1 MTAAKFITVE
11 GIEGVG
17 KSTHIDTLCNGLRA
31 RDIDVVATREP
42 GGTVVGDHIRGLL
55 LDSDVPA
62 MGPDTELLLIFAARA
77 EHLRQ
82 VVWPALSMGRWV
94 VCDRFAD
101 ATYAYQGAGRG
112 ISLQRIAALE
122 RWVQNDLKPDH
133 TLLLQADINTALS
146 RISARG
152 NEDRFEREDPDFFVR
167 VQHAYLERAARE
179 PQRFL
184 VIDANGSL
192 NDVSRQIADVIETL
206 LT

>member
-17 KSTHIDTLCNGLRA
+17 KSTHIDTLCNGLRE
-31 RDIDVVATREP
+31 RGVKVVATREP
-42 GGTVVGDHIRGLL
+42 GGTIVGDHIRGLL
-55 LDSDVPA
+55 LDNGIPA
-62 MGPDTELLLIFAARA
+62 IGPDTELLLIFAARA
-77 EHLRQ
+77 EHLRR
-82 VVWPALSMGRWV
+82 VVWPALTAGRWV
-94 VCDRFAD
+94 VCDRFTD

-112 ISLQRIAALE
+112 IALQRIASLE
-122 RWVQNDLKPDH
+122 RWVQDDFRPDH

-167 VQHAYLERAARE
+167 VQNAYLQRAARK
-179 PQRFL
+179 PRRFH

-192 NDVSRQIADVIETL
+192 NEVSRQIVSVIETL
-206 LT
+206 LK